1 MIEKKV
7 VVSMMETAEERP
19 VAVLVQVA
27 SQYDSRIHLVTGD
40 KKINAKSIMGMMSMD
55 FKTGTEITIVADGA
69 DEEEAVKALAE
80 HLSK

>member
-1 MIEKKV
+1 
-7 VVSMMETAEERP
+7 
-19 VAVLVQVA
+19 
-27 SQYDSRIHLVTGD
+27 
-40 KKINAKSIMGMMSMD
+40 MGMMSMD